1 MKRKFVLGASVLL
14 FVITT
19 QAGVFKDETD
29 RFTGLR
35 AITWNSVPSQPKDFA
50 LSSYLTIPKQGQQF
64 SRYTLILTT
73 WANEWQY
80 IDCHSIDWLVDGRPA
95 PYLNAEYTNTAA
107 GSAAIERFSAVVSK
121 PDMIALSSAKLVE
134 FKVCGTEG
142 KVSESDLAG
151 LRKVAGVLN

>member
-1 MKRKFVLGASVLL
+1 MKGKLAIGASALI
-14 FVITT
+14 FVITV

-35 AITWNSVPSQPKDFA
+35 AITWNSIPSQPKDFA

-64 SRYTLILTT
+64 SQYTLTLTT
-73 WANEWQY
+73 WAGEWQY
-80 IDCHSIDWLVDGRPA
+80 IECHSIDWLVDGQSA
-95 PYLNAEYTNTAA
+95 PYLNAEYSNTATGA
-107 GSAAIERFSAVVSK
+107 VTIERFSAVVSK
-121 PDMIALSSAKLVE
+121 PDMLKLSSAKLVE

-151 LRKVAGVLN
+151 LRKVAGAM